1 MATMPTE
8 MKCPKCGSPMTTGYV
23 LDTTHG
29 GAKVAEWIEGEPEVS
44 RWTGL
49 KTKNRRRFPITAD
62 RCERCG
68 FLEFYA

>member
-1 MATMPTE
+1 
-8 MKCPKCGSPMTTGYV
+8 MTTGYI
-23 LDTTHG
+23 LDK
-29 GAKVAEWIEGEPEVS
+29 AQSFAQAEWVEGAPEKS

-49 KTKNRRRFPITAD
+49 KIKDRRRFPLTAD